1 MNNKNDFNKGKKMKK
16 QCKLCRISHQTGRRV
31 AKLMLVGASQ
41 AAINRAVENGEHE
54 MELERQRRA
63 AVKASHDSFRKDEL
77 TARADRL

>member
-1 MNNKNDFNKGKKMKK
+1 MNKNDFNKGKKMKK

-41 AAINRAVENGEHE
+41 AAIKNGEHE

-77 TARADRL
+77 TAKADRL